1 MNQQQHN
8 NQQPLTLL
16 CIADIWIQSA
26 KIMGN
31 VKEDTDNN
39 GMWDVPIPPVTVEL
53 RTVLKDGKVV
63 TFPSTTTSPDGKFD
77 FQRLLLGKCM
87 LVELNPPGFLDIKGS
102 DRANPNKISVDVAT
116 TDSPV
121 NQFVDK
127 HRATL
132 PPM

>member
-1 MNQQQHN
+1 M
-8 NQQPLTLL
+8 
-16 CIADIWIQSA
+16 
-26 KIMGN
+26 
-31 VKEDTDNN
+31 
-39 GMWDVPIPPVTVEL
+39 
-53 RTVLKDGKVV
+53 LKDGKVV

-127 HRATL
+127 RRATL